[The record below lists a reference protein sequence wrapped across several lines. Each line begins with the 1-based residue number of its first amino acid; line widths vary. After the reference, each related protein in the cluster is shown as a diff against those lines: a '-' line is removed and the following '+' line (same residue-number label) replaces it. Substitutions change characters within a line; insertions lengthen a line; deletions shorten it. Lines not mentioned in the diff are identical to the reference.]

1 MRGLLVEVIEDSR
14 GSQATAVALVN
25 ASQIHVEDLTPFPE
39 TGGIVDVLGE
49 QYAYTAV
56 VPDPESIDPD
66 TGFPNTAGA
75 IVLSGLITVQ
85 VDVDDPVRLVLGGAP
100 ATDAYAVVE
109 FPAPTDTDQPDD
121 IASVHVPIDYSQRP
135 MFTAGP
141 YDPAV
146 PIEVSDDLTRV
157 ITVPGVKP
165 VIDGSTIINLP
176 DPAEPTTAPAS
187 SPTPEPS
194 GNIRVIL
201 GRHASVLLARDYD
214 IYLSNTNVSAPD
226 AAHLATTTGGT
237 LWQIAEVPDVMAIV
251 NPDSSL
257 EKSLQPNVTYYVAI
271 VARNAVGSAAASAW
285 VPVSLRQVTDEDISA
300 AYAYLGRVNVDQ
312 LDAGTL
318 AAAVTL
324 TGILKTRQTSTEP
337 GGEMDTAGLRGYAAP
352 AAVGEPAPLQVEI
365 AFDGRPSYFAGDI
378 AAAKFDAYQG
388 ADLHGDANNVKANGG
403 ITLETGSSAG
413 SSAAPS
419 VTQGIPSAT
428 LNRPA
433 ASVPWGGTVQFDAAA
448 CQSFNWDAGSGVFLA
463 SQNVS
468 GKGVVDWRITAAGA
482 VTFLQ
487 ADEGWGHYGYL
498 RDPASGTFY
507 FLTAQVG
514 NPANLWLSGFKAG
527 NPSSLQ
533 IPRLNSTETPVG
545 TWASTGQLRVAERV
559 GSTIVTRSYSVAGAN
574 PVLSST
580 TTSDAFWS
588 SSQKI
593 GSINVTQGPG
603 FAAAQS
609 VFCPRGSGWRI
620 RVASGGTTE
629 LPDYEWDATAPIVAV
644 CPNGPDTASSGG
656 SWYGLGSDNRLY
668 TYTNSTWTG
677 SFTKRVVV
685 GTTSATSTAETQ
697 VGSKVAVDWKRR
709 HQLTV
714 TAPPLVTPAIRA
726 GVYAVAFPSGTPTD
740 GAMFRHG
747 YTATGGR
754 TLTFSTV
761 LASGSAPGT
770 APTAGAYPIAAPA
783 WMRSE
788 ATDGNGA
795 LINGE
800 GNGAWR
806 LHPLGQT
813 ATLVRTTAQSIP
825 TPSTFAVIT
834 GLTTDTA
841 FPSYTLFATLS
852 GGTLTITR
860 AGHYLVTGQIIFASS
875 SSGERRLAAL
885 YVNGSE
891 VRRGTDRAGAVPT
904 PSFARICRL
913 SIGDTLDMRAWQDT
927 AGALNAS
934 TAELQLSY
942 QGPWA

>member
-25 ASQIHVEDLTPFPE
+25 ASQIQVEDLTSFPE
-39 TGGIVDVLGE
+39 SGGIVDVLGV
-49 QYAYTAV
+49 QYAYAGV
-56 VPDPESIDPD
+56 VPAAESIDPD

-75 IVLSGLITVQ
+75 IVLSGLVTVQ
-85 VDVDDPVRLVLGGAP
+85 VDVDDPVQLVLGGAP

-135 MFTAGP
+135 MFAAGP

-165 VIDGSTIINLP
+165 TIDGSVIVNLP
-176 DPAEPTTAPAS
+176 DVVDTDPPAS
-187 SPTPEPS
+187 SPTPELTGGVRS
-194 GNIRVIL
+194 II
-201 GRHASVLLARDYD
+201 GRHASVALARSYD
-214 IYLSNTNVSAPD
+214 IYLSNTNASAPD
-226 AAHLATTTGGT
+226 AAHLVANTNGIIWTIGK
-237 LWQIAEVPDVMAIV
+237 VPDVMAIV
-251 NPDSSL
+251 QPDSSL
-257 EKSLQPNVTYYVAI
+257 DKRLQPGVTYYVAL
-271 VARNAVGSAAASAW
+271 VAKNDVGSAAPSAW
-285 VPVSLRQVTDEDISA
+285 VPVALHQVTSEDVSA
-300 AYAYLGRVNVDQ
+300 EFVY
-312 LDAGTL
+312 AGTVAADQIIAGNL

-324 TGILKTRQTSTEP
+324 TGILKTRNTEMDP
-337 GGEMDTAGLRGYAAP
+337 GGEFDTAGIRGYAP
-352 AAVGEPAPLQVEI
+352 PEVVGEPAPLQVEI
-365 AFDGRPSYFAGDI
+365 PFDGRPAYFAGDI
-378 AAAKFDAYQG
+378 AARKFDAYEG
-388 ADLHGDANNVKANGG
+388 ADLHGDANNIKSDGG
-403 ITLETGSSAG
+403 MTLETGSSAG
-413 SSAAPS
+413 SSAAPT
-419 VTQGIPSAT
+419 VAQGIPSVT
-428 LNRPA
+428 LNRPT

-448 CQSFNWDAGSGVFLA
+448 CQSFNWDVGAGQFIA

-468 GKGVVDWRITAAGA
+468 GKGVVDWRITTGGT
-482 VTFLQ
+482 VSLWQ
-487 ADEGWGHYGYL
+487 ADDGWGHYGYL

-533 IPRLNSTETPVG
+533 IPRLNTAETPVG

-580 TTSDAFWS
+580 TTSDSFWS

-593 GSINVTQGPG
+593 GSLNVTQGPG
-603 FAAAQS
+603 FAAAQT

-629 LPDYEWDATAPIVAV
+629 LPDYEWDATAPIVAI

-709 HQLTV
+709 HQMTV
-714 TAPPLVTPAIRA
+714 TAPPLITPAIRV

-740 GAMFRHG
+740 SAMLRHG

-754 TLTFSTV
+754 TLTISTV

-783 WMRSE
+783 WIRSE
-788 ATDGNGA
+788 ATDSNGA
-795 LINGE
+795 LIDTE
-800 GNGAWR
+800 GNGTWR

-813 ATLVRTTAQSIP
+813 AMLVRTTAQSIG
-825 TPSTFAVIT
+825 TPSTFTVIT
-834 GLTTDTA
+834 GLTSDSG

-860 AGHYLVTGQIIFASS
+860 AGHYLINGQIIYASNAG
-875 SSGERRLAAL
+875 GERRLAAIFI
-885 YVNGSE
+885 NGTE
-891 VRRGTDRAGAVPT
+891 ARRGTDRAGAVPT
-904 PSFARICRL
+904 PTVVRTFRL
-913 SIGDTLDMRAWQDT
+913 SVGDTVDLRAWQDT
-927 AGALNAS
+927 AGALNAN
-934 TAELQLSY
+934 TAELQLTY
-942 QGPWA
+942 QGPWV